1 MTALPTDGTALYGLW
16 NKALTPNAPAWDG
29 EAGMMAA
36 RSTFSVFHNLDLP
49 ETATAVD
56 LTWAL
61 PVGPQPLPIP
71 DAILAAVIAVLDGGG
86 SIALAATCQEAILT
100 AIDGFLPFLGGGRA

>member
-1 MTALPTDGTALYGLW
+1 MIALPTDCTALYGLR
-16 NKALTPNAPAWDG
+16 NEALTPNAPAWNG
-29 EAGMMAA
+29 EGGMAAA
-36 RSTFSVFHNLDLP
+36 RSTFSVFHNVDLP

-61 PVGPQPLPIP
+61 PIGPQPLPIP
-71 DAILAAVIAVLDGGG
+71 DTILAAVVVVLDAGG
-86 SIALAATCQEAILT
+86 SVAMAATCQEAILT

>member
-1 MTALPTDGTALYGLW
+1 VRALPTDCTALYGLW

-29 EAGMMAA
+29 EGGMAAA
-36 RSTFSVFHNLDLP
+36 RSTFSVFHNVDLP
-49 ETATAVD
+49 ETARAVD

-61 PVGPQPLPIP
+61 PVGSQPLPIP
-71 DAILAAVIAVLDGGG
+71 DVILAAVVAVLDGGG
-86 SIALAATCQEAILT
+86 SIAMTATCQEAILA